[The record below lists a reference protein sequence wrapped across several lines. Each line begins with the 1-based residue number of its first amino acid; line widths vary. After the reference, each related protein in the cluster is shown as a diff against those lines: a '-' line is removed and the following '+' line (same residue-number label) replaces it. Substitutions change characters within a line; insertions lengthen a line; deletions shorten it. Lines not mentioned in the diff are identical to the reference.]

1 MFPRNKESDSL
12 SNSSSNKQI
21 KEKSL
26 LGDEFQLFG
35 RKRARN
41 IEVVVSKDKKRK
53 SDNNT
58 TFGMANNKTDK
69 AGLGMAKT
77 LSDGKS
83 IQIENLNIKKY
94 AIGSLVFGYV
104 LQIKDDH
111 IIVSLPGGITGIVT
125 YAEMSDVCYQL
136 HSRIGNVSAS
146 RKAKRDEE
154 KASLKELISV
164 MSPIRCY
171 VRGIDTESRR
181 PTLQLSMRL
190 SLIHR
195 GMAMK
200 HLMNGIPITAS
211 ILSIEDDGY
220 MMSTGIPDVTFFLKS
235 KHVPQ
240 SLGKMVVGRTVD
252 TVVDKVN
259 ESARTVML
267 RAQTK
272 STREAVIFGGKLSF
286 NNLLPGQL
294 LNIVVDK
301 VVQVSIINYY
311 YYHCY
316 YSYYCV
322 FILFCLMVIG
332 PMLFIALEHD
342 HLQLYFP

>member
-1 MFPRNKESDSL
+1 MFPRNKESDSNL
-12 SNSSSNKQI
+12 NSSSNKQI

-35 RKRARN
+35 KKRGRN
-41 IEVVVSKDKKRK
+41 VEIVLSKDKKHK
-53 SDNNT
+53 TNNNT
-58 TFGMANNKTDK
+58 TFGMANVKTDK

-77 LSDGKS
+77 LGDGKS
-83 IQIENLNIKKY
+83 IQIENLSIKKY

-104 LQIKDDH
+104 LQIKDNH
-111 IIVSLPGGITGIVT
+111 IVVSLPGGITGIVS

-136 HSRIGNVSAS
+136 HSRIDNVSAS
-146 RKAKRDEE
+146 RKARRDEE
-154 KASLKELISV
+154 KASLKELIKIMHPV
-164 MSPIRCY
+164 RCY
-171 VRGIDTESRR
+171 VRGVDTESKR

-240 SLGKMVVGRTVD
+240 SLGKMVVGRTLE
-252 TVVDKVN
+252 TVVDRVN

-272 STREAVIFGGKLSF
+272 STREAITFGGKLSF

-294 LNIVVDK
+294 LNIVVDQ
-301 VVQVSIINYY
+301 VVQVS
-311 YYHCY
+311 
-316 YSYYCV
+316 V
-322 FILFCLMVIG
+322 LL
-332 PMLFIALEHD
+332 L
-342 HLQLYFP
+342 